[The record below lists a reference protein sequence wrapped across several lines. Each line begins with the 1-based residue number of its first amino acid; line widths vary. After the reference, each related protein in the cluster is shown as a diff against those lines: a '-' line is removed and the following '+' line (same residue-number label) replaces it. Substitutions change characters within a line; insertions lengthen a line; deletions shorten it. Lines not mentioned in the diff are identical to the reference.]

1 MSTSLSLCVCVLN
14 RPKYRGVQDYER
26 VVQVVRRDAKYMML
40 RYVFKLRQ
48 VLFTLLSILH
58 NNRTAVE
65 PSMHAPR
72 AERQKSSESSSFV

>member
-1 MSTSLSLCVCVLN
+1 MFLYTYVCVLN
-14 RPKYRGVQDYER
+14 SPKYRGIEDYQR

-65 PSMHAPR
+65 PSMR
-72 AERQKSSESSSFV
+72 ASRETRRECSENSTFV

>member
-1 MSTSLSLCVCVLN
+1 MCVSLCVLN
-14 RPKYRGVQDYER
+14 RPKYRGVEDYER

-48 VLFTLLSILH
+48 VLFNLLSILH

-72 AERQKSSESSSFV
+72 AARQESSESSTFV